1 MMSVIHSYYQAFN
14 EGNREKMLRFLAD
27 DVVHEVN
34 QGKAQVGLETFKKF
48 MVHMDDCYSEQLKDI
63 VIFYDASTKRGA
75 AEFVVDGK
83 YLKTDGSL
91 PPAHGQTYLLKA
103 GAFLELN
110 ENNKIKRITTYYN
123 LPAWIDMVK

>member
-1 MMSVIHSYYQAFN
+1 MIDVIKSYYQAFN
-14 EGNREKMLRFLAD
+14 AGDRTKMLSFLAE
-27 DVVHEVN
+27 DVIHEVN
-34 QGKAQVGLETFKKF
+34 QGKPQVGLAAFQNF

-63 VIFYDASTKRGA
+63 VVFYDEASKRGA
-75 AEFVVDGK
+75 AEFIVDGK

-110 ENNKIKRITTYYN
+110 QQNKIKRITTYYN
-123 LPAWIDMVK
+123 LPAWIEMVK

>member
-1 MMSVIHSYYQAFN
+1 MIDVIKSYYQAFN
-14 EGNREKMLRFLAD
+14 AGDRTKMLSFLAE

-34 QGKAQVGLETFKKF
+34 QGKAQLGLSAFKDF
-48 MVHMDDCYSEQLKDI
+48 MGHMDDCYSEQLKEM
-63 VIFYDASTKRGA
+63 VIFYDEGTKRGA
-75 AEFVVDGK
+75 AEFIVDGK

-110 ENNKIKRITTYYN
+110 NQNKIKRITTYYN